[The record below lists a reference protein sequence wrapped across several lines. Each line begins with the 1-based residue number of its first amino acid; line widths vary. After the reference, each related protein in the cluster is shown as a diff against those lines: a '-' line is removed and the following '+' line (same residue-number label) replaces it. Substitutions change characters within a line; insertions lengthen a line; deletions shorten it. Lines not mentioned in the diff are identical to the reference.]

1 MQYHN
6 CLVNLKDHCLRI
18 GSREIPLKKSKGE
31 TPPSCCR
38 AVLSKDVSIPP
49 LSETIIPVRI
59 NGANTDSEWGIME
72 SMRPTGEVGVMRMIS
87 PEVLSPH
94 LELLCNHCTEGLSVS
109 EKETA
114 CQLLCEFSDLFSSG
128 AGDLGSTDLVKH
140 EIRTGDA
147 KPIRQ
152 SPRRLPLSKRK
163 QAKEAIEEMEL
174 QGVIE
179 PSAGAWS
186 SPVVLVTK
194 KDGSTRFC
202 VDYRRLND
210 VTQKDSYPLTCI
222 DDTLDT
228 LEGAQWFSTLDLK
241 SGYWQVQ
248 LSEDAKEKTLFQQG
262 LDCGNSM
269 SCLLVY
275 VTLQQHLNASWS
287 KC

>member
-72 SMRPTGEVGVMRMIS
+72 SMRPTGEVGVVRMTS

-202 VDYRRLND
+202 VDYR
-210 VTQKDSYPLTCI
+210 
-222 DDTLDT
+222 
-228 LEGAQWFSTLDLK
+228 
-241 SGYWQVQ
+241 
-248 LSEDAKEKTLFQQG
+248 
-262 LDCGNSM
+262 
-269 SCLLVY
+269 
-275 VTLQQHLNASWS
+275 
-287 KC
+287 

>member
-31 TPPSCCR
+31 TSASCCR

-72 SMRPTGEVGVMRMIS
+72 SMRPTGEVGVVRMTS

-109 EKETA
+109 EETA

-147 KPIRQ
+147 KPIDSHPEDYPCPKGSR
-152 SPRRLPLSKRK
+152 PRKPSKK
-163 QAKEAIEEMEL
+163 WNYKE
-174 QGVIE
+174 
-179 PSAGAWS
+179 
-186 SPVVLVTK
+186 
-194 KDGSTRFC
+194 
-202 VDYRRLND
+202 
-210 VTQKDSYPLTCI
+210 
-222 DDTLDT
+222 
-228 LEGAQWFSTLDLK
+228 
-241 SGYWQVQ
+241 
-248 LSEDAKEKTLFQQG
+248 
-262 LDCGNSM
+262 
-269 SCLLVY
+269 
-275 VTLQQHLNASWS
+275 
-287 KC
+287 